1 MTAPMSA
8 LATAI
13 IYFGSFLA
21 IGLAGRMAIDRWMH
35 RRDFD
40 LADVQAQAG
49 TNRAKRRVFLLGFWR
64 DEGPD

>member
-21 IGLAGRMAIDRWMH
+21 IGLVARLAIGRWT
-35 RRDFD
+35 RRRNVD
-40 LADVQAQAG
+40 LADIQAQAG
-49 TNRAKRRVFLLGFWR
+49 PNRRKRRVFLLGFWR

>member
-1 MTAPMSA
+1 MSA

-21 IGLAGRMAIDRWMH
+21 LGLVARLAIGRWMN
-35 RRDFD
+35 RRNVELTDI
-40 LADVQAQAG
+40 QAQAG
-49 TNRAKRRVFLLGFWR
+49 PNRGRRRVFLLGFWR

>member
-1 MTAPMSA
+1 MGA

-21 IGLAGRMAIDRWMH
+21 IGLVARLAIGRWMS
-35 RRDFD
+35 RRNFD
-40 LADVQAQAG
+40 LADIQAQAG
-49 TNRAKRRVFLLGFWR
+49 PNRRQRRVFLLGFWR